1 MRGAM
6 AKPTAMTP
14 ATKRIA
20 STSFFGDTLLDLV
33 LHLRIV
39 SIPQGYNKFLVPP
52 AVKGKSKVEV
62 SVSIILIN
70 ILAIDIVS
78 GIFRTRFIIDR
89 QWFDPPLSYRNL
101 DKDYRVNLI
110 SPEEEEKTWFPSVIF
125 ENELSEDDTVWFK
138 LNTEYSLIRNP
149 ENKYDPVGVGEID
162 NAYMYSGDINK
173 HFMRREF
180 AVEWMCEYDMK
191 WYPFDTQEC
200 FMQNK
205 IVNKFSDFA
214 ALVVGN
220 LSYIGPEDLTEYTV
234 KSYIMCDADY
244 NGFHG
249 VEVRVTLGRPLIG
262 NILIVFIP
270 CIILLI
276 ICHLANMFER
286 DFLDMVIGVNL
297 TALLVLGTL

>member
-1 MRGAM
+1 M
-6 AKPTAMTP
+6 
-14 ATKRIA
+14 
-20 STSFFGDTLLDLV
+20 
-33 LHLRIV
+33 

-52 AVKGKSKVEV
+52 AVKGRSKVEV

-70 ILAIDIVS
+70 ILAIDIVG

-138 LNTEYSLIRNP
+138 LNQEYSLIRNP

-200 FMQNK
+200 FMKNK

-220 LSYIGPEDLTEYTV
+220 LSYIGPVALTEYNV
-234 KSYIMCDADY
+234 KSYIMCDATFKGY
-244 NGFHG
+244 HG

-270 CIILLI
+270 CIILII
-276 ICHLANMFER
+276 ICLLANVFER
-286 DFLDMVIGVNL
+286 DYIDMVVGVNL